1 MKGQLSVSQYRAI
14 DLSLFAV
21 MLMLFETV
29 TVTAATRWFPGEA
42 YTVSVVGAVTAIVL
56 MRWGAWGALHAVL
69 GGLVYC
75 LVSRAAVWQY
85 AVYMGG
91 NLFGLG
97 ALLLFR
103 VKGRETVRGDA
114 LLSMAFGGLTLLLM
128 QAGRALI
135 SLLFGA
141 GAAAIGFFTTDVVSL
156 LFTLVVV
163 WIARRLDGVFEDQR
177 HYLLRVQEE
186 REKEK
191 GGFR

>member
-141 GAAAIGFFTTDVVSL
+141 GAAAIGFFTTDVVS
-156 LFTLVVV
+156 
-163 WIARRLDGVFEDQR
+163 
-177 HYLLRVQEE
+177 
-186 REKEK
+186 
-191 GGFR
+191 